1 MITNTRYK
9 PTPCNTHESSQFA
22 SEKQTGEN
30 THKILMAPFL
40 KNGAIFENVLVEYS
54 GNILGVFQ
62 NTNFCFGPHGAI
74 SEYFG
79 NILKHRLLGR

>member
-40 KNGAIFENVLVEYS
+40 WRHFNLNVLVEYS
-54 GNILGVFQ
+54 GNILGIF
-62 NTNFCFGPHGAI
+62 
-74 SEYFG
+74 
-79 NILKHRLLGR
+79 